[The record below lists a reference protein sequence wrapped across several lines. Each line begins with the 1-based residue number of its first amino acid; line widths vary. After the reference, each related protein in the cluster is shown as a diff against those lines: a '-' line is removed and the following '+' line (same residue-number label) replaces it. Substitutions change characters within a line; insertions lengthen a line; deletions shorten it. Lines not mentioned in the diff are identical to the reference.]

1 MKRLFA
7 LVLVFMM
14 LVPTVCA
21 EKSETTPRILVA
33 YLSRA
38 GENYNVGIVKEGSAS
53 AAYTGY
59 IEKGNTAILAEA
71 IANATGGD
79 LFAIT
84 TVTPYPDDYA
94 TMLQVAQEEINA
106 DARPELAG
114 TVENMDDYDII
125 FIGYPIWHG
134 RMPQAIYTFLESYDL
149 TEKTVIP
156 FNTHEGS
163 GQSGTQQVITN
174 ALPGTT
180 VLQGL
185 AVRGKTAQEDPE
197 QTKTLVDEWLEEIGV
212 KRVNV
217 DEAAVL
223 DTYKAVQQAM
233 IDKDIDTLDRMIL
246 DGTTFTHMSGKTQT
260 KEEFFG
266 EIADGTLNYY
276 AYEIHDP
283 QITINGDE
291 AVLTASVTLTAKVYG
306 ASGDWTLPVNARFT
320 KIDGAWYSHN

>member
-1 MKRLFA
+1 MRKLLAVIFI
-7 LVLVFMM
+7 LIMI
-14 LVPTVCA
+14 VPAAIAEETV
-21 EKSETTPRILVA
+21 SEPRILVA

-38 GENYNVGIVKEGSAS
+38 GENYNVGTVKEGSAS
-53 AAYTGY
+53 AAYAGY
-59 IEKGNTAILAEA
+59 IEKGNTAILAET
-71 IANATGGD
+71 IAEATGGD

-84 TVTPYPDDYA
+84 TVIPYPDDYA
-94 TMLQVAQEEINA
+94 TMLQTAQDEIDT

-114 TVENMDDYDII
+114 TVENMDDYGVI

-149 TEKTVIP
+149 TGKTVIP

-163 GQSGTQQVITN
+163 GQSGTQQVIAN
-174 ALPGTT
+174 ALPGST

-197 QTKTLVDEWLEEIGV
+197 QTQVLVDEWLEGLGM
-212 KRVNV
+212 KRANT
-217 DEAAVL
+217 EETRVL
-223 DTYKAVQQAM
+223 ATYETIQQAM
-233 IDKDIDTLDRMIL
+233 IDKDIDTLDRLYL
-246 DGTTFTHMSGKTQT
+246 DGTIFTHMSGKTQT
-260 KEEFFG
+260 KKEFFG

-283 QITINGDE
+283 RITISGNE

-306 ASGDWTLPVNARFT
+306 ASGNWTLPVSSRFT
-320 KIDGAWYSHN
+320 KIDGVWYSKN

>member
-1 MKRLFA
+1 MKRLLA

-38 GENYNVGIVKEGSAS
+38 GENYNVGTVKEDSAS
-53 AAYTGY
+53 AAYAGY

-71 IANATGGD
+71 IAEATGGD
-79 LFAIT
+79 LFTIT

-94 TMLQVAQEEINA
+94 TMLQVAQDEINA

-114 TVENMDDYDII
+114 TVENMGDYDII

-134 RMPQAIYTFLESYDL
+134 RMPQAIYTFLESYEL
-149 TEKTVIP
+149 TGKTVIP

-163 GQSGTQQVITN
+163 GQSGTQQVIIN

-212 KRVNV
+212 KRVNA
-217 DEAAVL
+217 DETAVL

-233 IDKDIDTLDRMIL
+233 IDQDIEVLDRIIL
-246 DGTTFTHMSGKTQT
+246 DGTVFIHMSGKTQT
-260 KEEFFG
+260 KDEYF
-266 EIADGTLNYY
+266 ADIRDGRLDYQDYTMENAKVVIDGDNATLTCYV
-276 AYEIHDP
+276 
-283 QITINGDE
+283 
-291 AVLTASVTLTAKVYG
+291 VLTANAYG
-306 ASGDWTLPVNARFT
+306 AQGSWPFDVTAHFVR
-320 KIDGAWYSHN
+320 IDGTWHMTN

>member
-1 MKRLFA
+1 MKRLLA

-53 AAYTGY
+53 AAYAGY
-59 IEKGNTAILAEA
+59 IEKGNSAILAEA
-71 IANATGGD
+71 IAEATGGD
-79 LFAIT
+79 LFTIT
-84 TVTPYPDDYA
+84 TVTPYPDDYT
-94 TMLQVAQEEINA
+94 TMLQVAQDEINA

-114 TVENMDDYDII
+114 TVENMGDYDII

-185 AVRGKTAQEDPE
+185 AVRGKIAQEDPE

-212 KRVNV
+212 KRVNA